1 MFHAFAQGP
10 CCSSWYYCHFS
21 IYGAKGS
28 PEAKIVRCGLFS
40 FQLWPHSPAL
50 RSGPRWPPFWFLGPH
65 LLEAG
70 MTAASTWGTVCGLVG
85 SGCSWIQDVPDSV
98 AMPSPRCQGLSWG
111 SAGGWSCRG
120 QPQGGCPSPRAGI
133 NEGLCMHVKG
143 PTGKAAALAA
153 QGPGP
158 RLRRAG
164 NEQGSSG
171 PEEAWGEA
179 LSFQTDLVACSHSLP
194 LGA

>member
-1 MFHAFAQGP
+1 MLHAFAQGP

-70 MTAASTWGTVCGLVG
+70 MTAASTWGAVCGLVG
-85 SGCSWIQDVPDSV
+85 SGCSWILWAGQCGHAIPVMSGAQLGLGWGLELQRAAPGGVSLTKSGHKRG
-98 AMPSPRCQGLSWG
+98 AMYACKRANWESSSPCS
-111 SAGGWSCRG
+111 
-120 QPQGGCPSPRAGI
+120 
-133 NEGLCMHVKG
+133 
-143 PTGKAAALAA
+143 
-153 QGPGP
+153 PGP

>member
-85 SGCSWIQDVPDSV
+85 SGCSWILWAGQCGHAIPVMSGAQLGLRWGLELQRAAPGGVSLTKSGHKRG
-98 AMPSPRCQGLSWG
+98 AMYACKRANWESSSPCS
-111 SAGGWSCRG
+111 
-120 QPQGGCPSPRAGI
+120 
-133 NEGLCMHVKG
+133 
-143 PTGKAAALAA
+143 
-153 QGPGP
+153 PGP
-158 RLRRAG
+158 RA
-164 NEQGSSG
+164 QA
-171 PEEAWGEA
+171 EEGRE
-179 LSFQTDLVACSHSLP
+179 
-194 LGA
+194 

>member
-70 MTAASTWGTVCGLVG
+70 MTAASTWGAVCGLVG
-85 SGCSWIQDVPDSV
+85 SGCSWILWAGQCGHAIPVMSG
-98 AMPSPRCQGLSWG
+98 AQLGLGWG
-111 SAGGWSCRG
+111 LELQRAA
-120 QPQGGCPSPRAGI
+120 PGGCPSPRAGI